1 MTRAVFADRATAGA
15 ALGAVLAAQGGLG
28 HEEHGLVLGIPRGGV
43 LVAAPVADVLGWPLD
58 VALARKV
65 GAPGNPELGL
75 GAVGPGGVIVL
86 DEALV
91 AALGVEPAWLVARV
105 AAEAE
110 EVRRREARL
119 RPGRPPLDPA
129 GCTAVVVDDGV
140 ATGGTAEAVG
150 RWLASAGAAR
160 SVLAVPV
167 GPPGP
172 LARLRSVYDE
182 VVALVTDAGFRAVGQ
197 FYADFAPTEED
208 DVRRALGLP

>member
-1 MTRAVFADRATAGA
+1 M
-15 ALGAVLAAQGGLG
+15 
-28 HEEHGLVLGIPRGGV
+28 
-43 LVAAPVADVLGWPLD
+43 AAPVAAVLGWPLD

-75 GAVGPGGVIVL
+75 GAVGPGGVLVL

-91 AALGVEPAWLVARV
+91 AALGVEPAWLAARV

-110 EVRRREARL
+110 EVRRRETRL